1 MSSNIFVCFIGID
14 GSGKSTLAKKIFEDY
29 VKKNKKTKITYGRF
43 TPIFSKFVM
52 YIGKK
57 IFMNKENDMYVDYEK
72 YLKEKKS
79 IIRKKPT
86 LAKMYI
92 SLIITEYLLEV
103 LFKIIIPRKFGYSII
118 SDRYVYDTVINDI
131 GIDLGLSI
139 EETNKI
145 IYRLFKFLPKPD
157 KTFFVDIEEK
167 LAFSRK
173 NDIPSVSY
181 LEKRR
186 KYYCGLEFDEI
197 SRLDASLEIE
207 TLVKSVIE
215 KIDDLR

>member
-1 MSSNIFVCFIGID
+1 MNSKKFICFIGID
-14 GSGKSTLAKKIFEDY
+14 GSGKSTLAKKILENY
-29 VKKNKKTKITYGRF
+29 VKKNKKIKITYGRF
-43 TPIFSKFVM
+43 TPIISKFVM
-52 YIGKK
+52 SIGRK
-57 IFMNKENDMYVDYEK
+57 IFMEKKNDMYVDYEK
-72 YLKEKKS
+72 YLRGKKLVMG
-79 IIRKKPT
+79 KKTT
-86 LAKMYI
+86 LTKMYI
-92 SLIITEYLLEV
+92 FLIITEYILEV
-103 LFKIIIPRKFGYSII
+103 LFKIIIPRKLGYSII
-118 SDRYVYDTVINDI
+118 VDRYVYDTVINDI
-131 GIDLGLSI
+131 SIDLGLSI

-197 SRLDASLEIE
+197 SRLDGSLEIE